1 MTIQKIGT
9 DALEDNAVSTD
20 KSQPFGNILLDSSAT
35 GTDVGDRILL
45 DRTNAN
51 GQDAGDAI
59 NVEKEILDIDG
70 INVAS
75 RKQLK
80 LGAVLLESGTT
91 DTVDGDVLLLDATA
105 SGVDE
110 GEMLLYN
117 ETFNPSTFNIGGT
130 LTAGQAILV
139 DSSGIGFEFG
149 SGGEKN
155 EIYWATYGST
165 DQTNLTNNTLYTAT
179 FDVVREQSSHNGYDT
194 STGKF
199 TVPAGGKGIYY
210 VGGYITIGGTGTA
223 NNATRSVYNWIYI
236 NGSNGRA
243 RAGNF
248 LIDNSYEGTQ
258 GSNSPVRLIYPLVA
272 GDTVEIKAQAYGNNH
287 SIDHT
292 TNFSFFGGFR
302 ILAGTFSVG

>member
-20 KSQPFGNILLDSSAT
+20 KSQPFGNILLDSSAA

-91 DTVDGDVLLLDATA
+91 DAVDGDVLLLDATA

-155 EIYWATYGST
+155 DIYWSAYGST
-165 DQTNLTNNTLYTAT
+165 DQTNISNNTIQQ
-179 FDVVREQSSHNGYDT
+179 VVYNEVRYQSSHNGFDT
-194 STGKF
+194 STGEF
-199 TVPAGGKGIYY
+199 TCPTGGAGLYY
-210 VGGYITIGGTGTA
+210 ISGLATIGGTGTA
-223 NNATRSVYNWIYI
+223 NNATRSVYNWITYESG
-236 NGSNGRA
+236 GSTGNFV

-248 LIDNSYEGTQ
+248 LIDNSYEGSQ
-258 GSNSPVRLIYPLVA
+258 GSNSPVSGIFQLAV
-272 GDTVEIKAQAYGNNH
+272 GDKVYIRAQAYGNNF
-287 SIDHT
+287 SIDLT
-292 TNFSFFGGFR
+292 SNNAFFGGFR
-302 ILAGTFSVG
+302 ILAT

>member
-1 MTIQKIGT
+1 MTLQLIGT
-9 DALEDNAVSTD
+9 DALADNAVSTD
-20 KSQPFGNILLDSSAT
+20 KSQPFGNIILNSSAA

-59 NVEKEILDIDG
+59 NVEKEILDIEG

-80 LGAVLLESGTT
+80 LGAVILESGTT
-91 DTVDGDVLLLDATA
+91 DTVDGDVLLLDSTA

-110 GEMLLYN
+110 GEMILYN

-130 LTAGQAILV
+130 LTAGNAIKV

-149 SGGEKN
+149 AAGVD
-155 EIYWATYGST
+155 IYWATYGTT
-165 DQTNLTNNTLYTAT
+165 DQTNLTNNTITTVIYNN
-179 FDVVREQSSHNGYDT
+179 VRSQSSHNGYDT

-199 TVPAGGKGIYY
+199 TCPAGGDGIYDISGM
-210 VGGYITIGGTGTA
+210 VTIGGSGTA

-272 GDTVEIKAQAYGNNH
+272 GDTVEIKGQAYGNNH
-287 SIDHT
+287 SFDHS
-292 TNFSFFGGFR
+292 TNLSFFGGMR
-302 ILAGTFSVG
+302 IVAGTFSVG

>member
-20 KSQPFGNILLDSSAT
+20 KSQPFGNILLDSSAA

-91 DTVDGDVLLLDATA
+91 DAVDGDVLLLDATA

-155 EIYWATYGST
+155 DIYWSAYGST
-165 DQTNLTNNTLYTAT
+165 DQTNITNNTIQQ
-179 FDVVREQSSHNGYDT
+179 VVYNEVRYQSSHNGFDT
-194 STGKF
+194 STGEF
-199 TVPAGGKGIYY
+199 TCPSGGAGLYY
-210 VGGYITIGGTGTA
+210 ISGLATIGGTGTA
-223 NNATRSVYNWIYI
+223 NNATRSVYNWITY
-236 NGSNGRA
+236 NSGGSVGNFV

-258 GSNSPVRLIYPLVA
+258 GSNSPVSGIFQLAV
-272 GDTVEIKAQAYGNNH
+272 GDKVYIRAQAYGNNF

-292 TNFSFFGGFR
+292 SNNAFFGGFR
-302 ILAGTFSVG
+302 ILAI

>member
-20 KSQPFGNILLDSSAT
+20 KSQPFGNILLDSSAA

-59 NVEKEILDIDG
+59 NVEKEILDIDS

-91 DTVDGDVLLLDATA
+91 DAVDGDVLLLDATA

-139 DSSGIGFEFG
+139 DSSGVGFEFG

-155 EIYWATYGST
+155 DIYWSTYGSV

-223 NNATRSVYNWIYI
+223 NNATRSLYNWIYF
-236 NGSNGRA
+236 NGSSARA
-243 RAGNF
+243 RGGSF
-248 LIDNSYEGTQ
+248 LIDNSFEGTQ
-258 GSNSPVRLIYPLVA
+258 GSNSPIYIIHPA
-272 GDTVEIKAQAYGNNH
+272 DEGDTFEMKGQAYGNNH
-287 SIDHT
+287 SYDMT
-292 TNFSFFGGFR
+292 GTLAGFYGFR
-302 ILAGTFSVG
+302 VVAT

>member
-20 KSQPFGNILLDSSAT
+20 KSQPFGNILLDSSAAD
-35 GTDVGDRILL
+35 TDVGDRILL

-59 NVEKEILDIDG
+59 NVEKEILDIDS

-155 EIYWATYGST
+155 EIYTKRL
-165 DQTNLTNNTLYTAT
+165 DRNLLQRKQT
-179 FDVVREQSSHNGYDT
+179 
-194 STGKF
+194 
-199 TVPAGGKGIYY
+199 
-210 VGGYITIGGTGTA
+210 
-223 NNATRSVYNWIYI
+223 
-236 NGSNGRA
+236 
-243 RAGNF
+243 
-248 LIDNSYEGTQ
+248 
-258 GSNSPVRLIYPLVA
+258 
-272 GDTVEIKAQAYGNNH
+272 
-287 SIDHT
+287 SI
-292 TNFSFFGGFR
+292 
-302 ILAGTFSVG
+302 